1 MFTYESITTTIEQ
14 EHAAALGHDSV
25 ESLIQTLFDERIHAE
40 YGIQTFID
48 SQHGN
53 LMITTSLSR
62 RQARTV
68 SRSAGMIQ
76 FRTAAE
82 EEAVGDDIMIHT
94 GMAQIRRYSVSD
106 KRARSTKEPLGA
118 AIRVPPDDEVMN
130 MYKPG
135 DEFNAF
141 VYSYDLGGDHE
152 SPLLVLTIDDPRG
165 KSVAGTFGASSRV
178 ARRRAVRT
186 PTFNDASIERKLSD
200 MSVGDG
206 PIQATV
212 VAVSPHSNSV
222 FVDCGVGRTRGKRYG
237 GGMAKVLGMLRFED
251 IQGNQS
257 DVSAG
262 DTLEVYIKALFNQ
275 SGRFMVSMDASV
287 KNNKPKIVK
296 QEKEAD
302 KRIERLSSKFNKDDI
317 DALLGME
324 CDGIVKAKSKTGDW
338 YYVQPHTG
346 ENGTS
351 LPVGVASVLK
361 DEGEEKLEYS
371 TGDAVRVR
379 LEGIDEKRGQLSMTL
394 LN

>member
-1 MFTYESITTTIEQ
+1 
-14 EHAAALGHDSV
+14 
-25 ESLIQTLFDERIHAE
+25 
-40 YGIQTFID
+40 
-48 SQHGN
+48 
-53 LMITTSLSR
+53 
-62 RQARTV
+62 
-68 SRSAGMIQ
+68 MIQ

-82 EEAVGDDIMIHT
+82 EEAEDYSMIHT
-94 GMAQIRRYSVSD
+94 GMAQIRRFSVGD
-106 KRARSTKEPLGA
+106 KRARTTKEPLGA
-118 AIRVPPDDEVMN
+118 AIRVPPDDEVME

-178 ARRRAVRT
+178 SRRRNVRT
-186 PTFNDASIERKLSD
+186 PTFNDASIQRKLSD
-200 MSVGDG
+200 LSVGDG

-237 GGMAKVLGMLRFED
+237 GGMAKVLGMLRFAD

-257 DVSAG
+257 DIVAG
-262 DTLEVYIKALFNQ
+262 DTVEVYVKALFNQ
-275 SGRFMVSMDASV
+275 SGRFMVSMDPSV
-287 KNNKPKIVK
+287 RNNKPKTMK

-317 DALLGME
+317 DALIGKE

-338 YYVQPHTG
+338 YYVQPHTE
-346 ENGTS
+346 ENSIS
-351 LPVGVASVLK
+351 LPVGVASFLNDSV
-361 DEGEEKLEYS
+361 EGKLEYS

-394 LN
+394 LD